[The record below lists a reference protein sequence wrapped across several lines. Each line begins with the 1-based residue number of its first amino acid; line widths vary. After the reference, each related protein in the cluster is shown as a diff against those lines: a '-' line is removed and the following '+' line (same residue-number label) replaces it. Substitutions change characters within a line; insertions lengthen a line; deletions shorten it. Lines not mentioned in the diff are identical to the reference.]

1 MCLSTCLNVLVGLEE
16 GGGCVLVC
24 ARVCVCVLE
33 KKKTHFVTGCVHSSD
48 QRQMAR
54 QFGFGAAVDA
64 AVNSQYLE
72 PLTTRPEA
80 QRGRLMFEK
89 LCGQER
95 RDVSEDGDVTI
106 SR

>member
-1 MCLSTCLNVLVGLEE
+1 
-16 GGGCVLVC
+16 
-24 ARVCVCVLE
+24 
-33 KKKTHFVTGCVHSSD
+33 
-48 QRQMAR
+48 MAR
-54 QFGFGAAVDA
+54 QFGFRAAVDA

>member
-1 MCLSTCLNVLVGLEE
+1 M
-16 GGGCVLVC
+16 
-24 ARVCVCVLE
+24 RVCVCVLE
-33 KKKTHFVTGCVHSSD
+33 KKKNSLCYRLRSQLRSETHL
-48 QRQMAR
+48 AR